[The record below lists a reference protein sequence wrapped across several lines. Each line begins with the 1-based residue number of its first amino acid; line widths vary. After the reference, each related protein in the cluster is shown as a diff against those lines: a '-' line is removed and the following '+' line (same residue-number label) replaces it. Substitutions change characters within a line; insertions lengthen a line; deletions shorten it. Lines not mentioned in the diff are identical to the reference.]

1 MPFFIL
7 KGNKLEIKNL
17 PSYKE
22 LEIVDNNHPNRDYKI
37 NISIPE
43 FNCVCPKTG
52 LPDFANIQITYIP
65 NKSIVELKS
74 LKLYMVKFRNIGIY
88 HEYVTNQILDD
99 FKKACNPKSI
109 EVIGD
114 FHPRGGVKTIV
125 TVNHPD

>member
-1 MPFFIL
+1 MPFFML
-7 KGNKLEIKNL
+7 RGNLLDFKNL

-22 LEIVDNNHPNRDYKI
+22 LEIVDNNHPDRDYEI

-52 LPDFANIQITYIP
+52 LPDFANIKINYIP

-74 LKLYMVKFRNIGIY
+74 LKLYIVKYRNVGIF
-88 HEYVTNQILDD
+88 HEYVTNHIMDD
-99 FKKACNPKSI
+99 FKRACNPKKI

-114 FHPRGGVKTIV
+114 FYPRGGIKTIV
-125 TVNHPD
+125 KVKSPN